1 MYNGNSVMMMRRER
15 PEIQPQ
21 SMYSLLTMNLA
32 LYEFNVLINTD
43 LELLELERVKQV
55 NSCLK
60 VRSIEVSNQVGLSE
74 PRCCVV
80 VWRAI
85 ATLGVESITMGCQ

>member
-1 MYNGNSVMMMRRER
+1 MMMRRQK

-21 SMYSLLTMNLA
+21 SMYTLLTMNLA
-32 LYEFNVLINTD
+32 LYEFHVLINTD

-55 NSCLK
+55 NPYLK
-60 VRSIEVSNQVGLSE
+60 VKSIELSNQVLAN
-74 PRCCVV
+74 PD

>member
-1 MYNGNSVMMMRRER
+1 MMMRRQK

-21 SMYSLLTMNLA
+21 SMYTLLTMNLA
-32 LYEFNVLINTD
+32 LYEFHVLINTD
-43 LELLELERVKQV
+43 LELLELVRVKQV
-55 NSCLK
+55 NPYLK
-60 VRSIEVSNQVGLSE
+60 VKSIELSNQVLAN
-74 PRCCVV
+74 PD